1 MLPFMIVDKLPLST
15 HFCVQIPGF
24 YLCCCALRYLLHL
37 SLVCPFFRLEY
48 YILPLSVLSPKTF
61 LTRDFHTARSYANNT
76 EPNAVGHVKTA
87 IVTDVQFETV
97 DLPPILN
104 ALEVQDF
111 LNGHLVLEVSSHLGE
126 NSIRIIAWT
135 VPSSCL
141 RTDERAPGARAHVTL
156 T

>member
-1 MLPFMIVDKLPLST
+1 MF
-15 HFCVQIPGF
+15 
-24 YLCCCALRYLLHL
+24 
-37 SLVCPFFRLEY
+37 FFRLEY
-48 YILPLSVLSPKTF
+48 YILRLSVLSPKTF
-61 LTRDFHTARSYANNT
+61 LTRNFHAACSYAT
-76 EPNAVGHVKTA
+76 EPNAIGHVKTV
-87 IVTDVQFETV
+87 IVTDVQFETD

-111 LNGHLVLEVSSHLGE
+111 LNGHLVLEVASHLGE

-135 VPSSCL
+135 VPGSCL